1 MTLSWRMVF
10 KINNTLPEEV
20 VVKIVP
26 PQAVKYISLI
36 RRDTGINRNT
46 NMKSSCTDKG
56 LLQLNYLISLAI
68 VEAYTFHDSR
78 SMTACILRLGKVFSF
93 LSAAMRWNLPS
104 VKQGVFTCFLWLV
117 CERKS
122 PSQQI
127 FLKFGS
133 TWFNSSY
140 SAVITYLESGSVAIS
155 RNWSLWNSLPNP
167 IQKIVTPMSRSFFE
181 GPCASSYFSN

>member
-1 MTLSWRMVF
+1 MVF

-56 LLQLNYLISLAI
+56 LLQLNYLISLAV
-68 VEAYTFHDSR
+68 VEAYTFHDFFFSR

-93 LSAAMRWNLPS
+93 LS
-104 VKQGVFTCFLWLV
+104 V
-117 CERKS
+117 
-122 PSQQI
+122 
-127 FLKFGS
+127 
-133 TWFNSSY
+133 
-140 SAVITYLESGSVAIS
+140 
-155 RNWSLWNSLPNP
+155 
-167 IQKIVTPMSRSFFE
+167 
-181 GPCASSYFSN
+181 PCVEACRL